1 MPKPTT
7 VKITVWYC
15 VTQLLLWP
23 AQLQDRCLLSLLLPP
38 EVLWVHDNDDQD
50 SGWSINNEPFLD
62 GTRHITTCLTWPGL
76 TPMTGALDDTSFNF
90 TATSRNGDYHRQ
102 ETFRQQ
108 EGEKVPLQGTRGR
121 TYI

>member
-50 SGWSINNEPFLD
+50 SDWSISESESLNMALALK
-62 GTRHITTCLTWPGL
+62 TTP
-76 TPMTGALDDTSFNF
+76 PMTGALDETSFNF
-90 TATSRNGDYHRQ
+90 NASSRNSD
-102 ETFRQQ
+102 
-108 EGEKVPLQGTRGR
+108 
-121 TYI
+121 